1 MQTDLH
7 QSARHLIDRSLT
19 EELSPTE
26 HHSLRDH
33 LHECAAC
40 QKYAD
45 DNRRA
50 IAGLGGFSFT
60 ASPDLQAKVFAAL
73 AQREQQLEVTQPRR
87 RRIARTCII
96 ALLLTAVGSLA
107 ALHLGDPLAGLL
119 HLEPAK
125 TQAGALTLWV
135 LPSLCFCLFL
145 PALLLLPARSMSKK
159 GSAL

>member
-1 MQTDLH
+1 MRTDLH
-7 QSARHLIDRSLT
+7 QSMRHLIDRSLAG
-19 EELSPTE
+19 ELSSTE

-45 DNRRA
+45 DTRRV
-50 IAGLGGFSFT
+50 IAGLGGFAFT
-60 ASPDLQAKVFAAL
+60 ANADLQTKVFAAL
-73 AQREQQLEVTQPRR
+73 AQRAQQLEVAQHRR
-87 RRIARTCII
+87 RRIVRTCIA
-96 ALLLTAVGSLA
+96 ALLLTIVGSLA

-125 TQAGALTLWV
+125 TQAGVLALWV

-145 PALLLLPARSMSKK
+145 PALLLLPARSMNKK